1 MHNKPLGRR
10 SLTKVREAIAAAR
23 QYAEQHKVP
32 LTAERLAAEL
42 DMDLSV
48 FRAIVE
54 GRYQEEEKATPDN
67 TAKISAIQ
75 SAFCEATASVME
87 HAMQRGSSPN
97 MHMLYLKENAG
108 YGDKT
113 AEASAELSA
122 VAPAPVIF
130 LGEDQIQE

>member
-10 SLTKVREAIAAAR
+10 SLTKIREAIERAR
-23 QYAEQHKVP
+23 RYAEEHKVP

-42 DMDLSV
+42 DMDLSM
-48 FRAIVE
+48 FRAIVD
-54 GRYQEEEKATPDN
+54 GRYREPEGTDN
-67 TAKISAIQ
+67 SAKLSVIQ
-75 SAFCEATASVME
+75 SAFSEATASVME

-108 YGDKT
+108 YGEKTTQDT
-113 AEASAELSA
+113 AEL
-122 VAPAPVIF
+122 VAPVIF